1 MPNIASTIAPAIE
14 SSKASTTAPS
24 TATASTTAPSIPAQV
39 ASTRP
44 ALTGYMLRLYA
55 NEARYEFL
63 KLLRNRAFTLST
75 TGFPVIFYLMF
86 ASINAHEQYHGQL
99 YSRYL
104 LAGYACFGAMGSAL
118 FGIGAGL
125 AHERGHGWLELK
137 RASPMP
143 AGAYL
148 LAKLAASIAFAMVI
162 TMLLALLGTLIS
174 GHIIS
179 LFELGKLLLVVAA
192 GCIPFASVGLLLGLI
207 MAPNAAPGIINL
219 FYLPL
224 SFCGGL
230 WMPVD
235 VLPHWLQH
243 LAHVLP
249 SYYFSRLALHTFGYS
264 AVSPLLS
271 WSVLATYTLVL
282 LALCG
287 IVFRHSEARA

>member
-1 MPNIASTIAPAIE
+1 M
-14 SSKASTTAPS
+14 
-24 TATASTTAPSIPAQV
+24 ATAAQSIAVPLRSTPSLVRVYGKEI
-39 ASTRP
+39 
-44 ALTGYMLRLYA
+44 
-55 NEARYEFL
+55 RYEL
-63 KLLRNRAFTLST
+63 TKLARNRAFTLST

-86 ASINAHEQYHGQL
+86 ASMNAHSTYEGQL

-148 LAKLAASIAFAMVI
+148 LAKLIASMCFAVVIAL
-162 TMLLALLGTLIS
+162 LLAVLGTMIS
-174 GHIIS
+174 GHILS
-179 LFELGKLLLVVAA
+179 LYELGKLLLVVVV
-192 GCIPFASVGLLLGLI
+192 GCAPFASMGLLLGLL

-230 WMPVD
+230 WLPVD
-235 VLPHWLQH
+235 MLPHWLQQV
-243 LAHVLP
+243 AHVLP
-249 SYYFSRLALHTFGYS
+249 SYYFSRLALRSLGYS

-271 WSVLATYTLVL
+271 WSVLGAYTVAL
-282 LALCG
+282 LALCAF
-287 IVFRHSEARA
+287 VFHRSEARA

>member
-1 MPNIASTIAPAIE
+1 M
-14 SSKASTTAPS
+14 
-24 TATASTTAPSIPAQV
+24 ATAAQSIAVPVRSTPSLARVYGKEI
-39 ASTRP
+39 
-44 ALTGYMLRLYA
+44 
-55 NEARYEFL
+55 RYEL
-63 KLLRNRAFTLST
+63 TKLARNRAFTLST

-86 ASINAHEQYHGQL
+86 ASMNAHSTYEGQL

-148 LAKLAASIAFAMVI
+148 LAKLIASMCFAVVIAL
-162 TMLLALLGTLIS
+162 LLASLGTMIS
-174 GHIIS
+174 GHILS
-179 LFELGKLLLVVAA
+179 FYELGKLLLVVVG
-192 GCIPFASVGLLLGLI
+192 GCVPFASMGLLLGLL

-230 WMPVD
+230 WLPVD
-235 VLPHWLQH
+235 MLPHWLQQV
-243 LAHVLP
+243 AHVLP
-249 SYYFSRLALHTFGYS
+249 SYYFSRLALHSLGYS

-271 WSVLATYTLVL
+271 WSVLGAYTVVL
-282 LALCG
+282 LALCAF
-287 IVFRHSEARA
+287 VFHRSEARA

>member
-1 MPNIASTIAPAIE
+1 MA
-14 SSKASTTAPS
+14 
-24 TATASTTAPSIPAQV
+24 TATAAIATLPRTTPSLPRV
-39 ASTRP
+39 
-44 ALTGYMLRLYA
+44 YA
-55 NEARYEFL
+55 KEIRYEL
-63 KLLRNRAFTLST
+63 IKLARNRAFTLST

-86 ASINAHEQYHGQL
+86 ASMNAHDQYHGQL

-148 LAKLAASIAFAMVI
+148 LAKLIASMCFAVVIAI
-162 TMLLALLGTLIS
+162 LLAGLGTLIS

-179 LFELGKLLLVVAA
+179 LYEMGKLLLVVV
-192 GCIPFASVGLLLGLI
+192 GGVVPFASMGLLLGLF

-230 WMPVD
+230 WMPIEA
-235 VLPHWLQH
+235 LPHWLQQV
-243 LAHVLP
+243 AHFLP
-249 SYYFSRLALHTFGYS
+249 SYYFSRLALGTLGYS
-264 AVSPLLS
+264 TVSPLLS
-271 WSVLATYTLVL
+271 WSVLAAYTVVL
-282 LALCG
+282 LSLCAY
-287 IVFRHSEARA
+287 VFHRSEARA

>member
-1 MPNIASTIAPAIE
+1 M
-14 SSKASTTAPS
+14 KGSTTMATTTLAVPLRSTPS
-24 TATASTTAPSIPAQV
+24 LARIY
-39 ASTRP
+39 
-44 ALTGYMLRLYA
+44 GK
-55 NEARYEFL
+55 EIRYEL
-63 KLLRNRAFTLST
+63 VKLARNRAFTFST

-86 ASINAHEQYHGQL
+86 ASMNAHDQYHGQL

-148 LAKLAASIAFAMVI
+148 LAKLVASICFAVAI
-162 TMLLALLGTLIS
+162 AILLATLGTMIS

-179 LFELGKLLLVVAA
+179 LYELGKLLLVVV
-192 GCIPFASVGLLLGLI
+192 GGVVPFASMGLLLGLL
-207 MAPNAAPGIINL
+207 MAPNAAPGMINL

-230 WMPVD
+230 WMPIE
-235 VLPHWLQH
+235 VLPHWLQQV
-243 LAHVLP
+243 AHFLP
-249 SYYFSRLALHTFGYS
+249 SYYFSRLALGSLGY
-264 AVSPLLS
+264 ATISPLLS
-271 WSVLATYTLVL
+271 WSVLAGYTVL
-282 LALCG
+282 LLGLCAL
-287 IVFRHSEARA
+287 VFHRAEARA